1 MKYDLFKKAIYRP
14 MGQRVGTV
22 AMRSALIVVIAFIW
36 CDGLFAQNRDLSVRA
51 ELVWV
56 DSKPDHHRLMLSQLT
71 GDKWSDPLA
80 VYTSENYIT
89 TPTLSTDLRDNK
101 LLIWSEQNAGSTVLM
116 SARKASPSNK
126 WQHAEKLNDFEAEN
140 LSPSTVVDSNNR
152 LWVFWSSNYQ
162 GLDDIYYSRTDGSKW
177 SSPSKVH
184 ANNDVPDIQPIA
196 SLNEDL
202 DVVVAWNTYD
212 QPSGQYVI
220 RQHVFEIDNSSKTR
234 YKSSLSNTLQ
244 ESISDVIIPGFLP
257 RNSAVV
263 LHFPNNNIEQSIRL
277 DLNR

>member
-1 MKYDLFKKAIYRP
+1 MRLVLAI
-14 MGQRVGTV
+14 
-22 AMRSALIVVIAFIW
+22 VIILV
-36 CDGLFAQNRDLSVRA
+36 CSNVLFAQDRDLSVRA

-56 DSKPDHHRLMLSQLT
+56 DAKPDRNRLMLSQLL
-71 GDKWSDPLA
+71 GDKWSAPLA
-80 VYTSENYIT
+80 VYTSKNHIT

-101 LLIWSEQNAGSTVLM
+101 LLIWSEQNDNSTVLM
-116 SARKASPSNK
+116 STRRVSPSNK
-126 WQHAEKLNDFEAEN
+126 WQHARKLNDFEAEN

-152 LWVFWSSNYQ
+152 LWVFWSSSHK
-162 GLDDIYYSRTDGSKW
+162 GLDDIYYSHTDGAKW
-177 SSPSKVH
+177 SSPIRVH
-184 ANNDVPDIQPIA
+184 ENNDVPDIQPIA

-202 DVVVAWNTYD
+202 DVVVAWQSYD

-220 RQHVFEIDNSSKTR
+220 RQNVFEIDNSSKKR
-234 YKSSLSNTLQ
+234 YKSSFSNTQQ
-244 ESISDVIIPGFLP
+244 ESISDVVTPGFLP